1 MRRLIFV
8 ASWQNNNVDDLILQA
23 STCSKSLENALV
35 IVTIGENNEKD
46 NTSPHY
52 SLVNSID
59 TSKSSIK
66 HVYDCQVEYL
76 PYSVE
81 IDDENV
87 NIQGG
92 IILNPSDSE
101 FECTEVSECFSKA
114 IEAYNNFD
122 LYQASKWYV
131 MTFGENEYF

>member
-1 MRRLIFV
+1 
-8 ASWQNNNVDDLILQA
+8 
-23 STCSKSLENALV
+23 
-35 IVTIGENNEKD
+35 
-46 NTSPHY
+46 
-52 SLVNSID
+52 
-59 TSKSSIK
+59 
-66 HVYDCQVEYL
+66 VEYL

-92 IILNPSDSE
+92 IILNPSGSE
-101 FECTEVSECFSKA
+101 FEHTEGSECFSKA